1 MEIKPSTGIF
11 YESQILDAH
20 RVQKGAHKSESTSIC
35 PYKQGSSKMNA
46 FGCGIFLV
54 MMSVS
59 AVNLPGDFRTFLPS
73 FIGVFE
79 VGQVEGR
86 EQVWMHLES
95 WQ

>member
-1 MEIKPSTGIF
+1 MGLSSWMLTE
-11 YESQILDAH
+11 
-20 RVQKGAHKSESTSIC
+20 RVRKGAHMFESTSIC
-35 PYKQGSSKMNA
+35 PHKQGSSKMDA

-59 AVNLPGDFRTFLPS
+59 AVNLPGDFHTSLPS

-79 VGQVEGR
+79 VGQIEDS

-95 WQ
+95 